1 MNFEN
6 IIVYIKNGLVMQ
18 NRFYTNSA
26 ILLSSAS
33 IGRER
38 REAEEIVCGFRI
50 GIELS
55 WSKMG
60 I

>member
-1 MNFEN
+1 
-6 IIVYIKNGLVMQ
+6 MQ
-18 NRFYTNSA
+18 NRFLHEFKQLL
-26 ILLSSAS
+26 LLSSAS

-55 WSKMG
+55 
-60 I
+60 